1 VKEKKVT
8 NHRIQ
13 IRVNGDLYKLAVDSQ
28 VTLLELLREDLRL
41 TGTKQGCDSGEC
53 GSCTVLLDGEPVNA
67 CLVLAVEADGKK
79 VLTIEGVAEGATLHP
94 LQEAFITHGA
104 VQCGYCSPGMI
115 LTSIALLHENPSPSE
130 WDVKKAIA
138 GNLCRC
144 GAYQKIVEA
153 VLSVSRKNR
162 GSGTV

>member
-1 VKEKKVT
+1 VT

-13 IRVNGDLYKLAVDSQ
+13 IRVNGELYELSVDSRM
-28 VTLLELLREDLRL
+28 TLLELLREDLHL

-79 VLTIEGVAEGATLHP
+79 ILTIEGVAEEATLHP
-94 LQEAFITHGA
+94 LQEAFVTEGA

-115 LTSIALLHENPSPSE
+115 LASIALLNEKPNPSES
-130 WDVKKAIA
+130 DVKKAIA

-153 VLSVSRKNR
+153 VLSVTRKNR
-162 GSGTV
+162 GSETV

>member
-1 VKEKKVT
+1 VT

>member
-1 VKEKKVT
+1 MT
-8 NHRIQ
+8 NHRIR
-13 IRVNGDLYKLAVDSQ
+13 IRVNGDLYEVAVDSRM
-28 VTLLELLREDLRL
+28 TLLELLREDLHL

-53 GSCTVLLDGEPVNA
+53 GSCTVLLDDEPVNA